1 MSDEPKS
8 AIELAMERL
17 RKKDAA
23 DGVVEHVLSDEQ
35 KKAIAEA
42 KSICEAR
49 LAQAQI
55 MHRSK
60 SAGVFD
66 PEVLE
71 KIAEEYRRDV
81 RQITGDRD
89 RALERIRS
97 GA

>member
-8 AIELAMERL
+8 AVELAMERL

-23 DGVVEHVLSDEQ
+23 DGVVEPSLTDDQ

-42 KSICEAR
+42 RSISEAR
-49 LAQAQI
+49 LAEVQI

-60 SAGVFD
+60 TIGVFD
-66 PEVLE
+66 PELLE
-71 KIAEEYRRDV
+71 KLNEEHRRDI

-89 RALERIRS
+89 RAIERIRS

>member
-17 RKKDAA
+17 RKKDVA
-23 DGVVEHVLSDEQ
+23 DGVVEQLVTDDQ

-42 KSICEAR
+42 RSICEAR
-49 LAQAQI
+49 LAEVQI

-60 SAGVFD
+60 TMGVFD
-66 PEVLE
+66 PELLE
-71 KIAEEYRRDV
+71 KLNEEHRRDI

-89 RALERIRS
+89 RAIERIRS